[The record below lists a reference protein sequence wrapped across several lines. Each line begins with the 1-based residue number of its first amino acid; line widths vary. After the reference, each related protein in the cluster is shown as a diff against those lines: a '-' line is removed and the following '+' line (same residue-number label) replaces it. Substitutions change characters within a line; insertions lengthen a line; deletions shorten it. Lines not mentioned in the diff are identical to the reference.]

1 VIEDLNTVLHASIG
15 VFNARSMCNK
25 TSGIL
30 GMMNDNGLGLLCLTE
45 TWLRNGD
52 KAKFAEI
59 HDQGYDIFS
68 APRKGRGGG
77 VAFLFDPKILNPVR
91 NNTIKYSS
99 FEVLECVLKSG
110 DELVRLCVVYRSTQA
125 KQKYEETKVA
135 TFMDQFDLY
144 LQSVLE
150 KSGAPIICGDFNFHL
165 EDESNPTTKRFNDL
179 YKEKGFRQWVEHP
192 THNAGGTLDL
202 VFSLESAVDSIMPN
216 NLEVEPTTGTDS
228 DHYLVKFQI
237 PLSKNSQR
245 VPEVKNVRELQK
257 IDVDKFREDVFCS
270 SLNLSNF
277 EDLALEDSVELL
289 QGVLSDILDKHAP
302 EITKTFSGKRSAF
315 WNSSC
320 QEAVRDRRKAK
331 RRMKKKPQDT
341 RRKEEYHEKSVD
353 AQVII
358 DRERNAYYKNRLA
371 SLKGD
376 SRGTYKVINQLMDK
390 EYGANKLPHGD
401 SLEVAERLKSFFD
414 DKVKKIYSNIEDTCA
429 ELDNIVS
436 SQPIDYPNTNK
447 AMLGKFKELTSE
459 EITKIVKDLPNKT
472 SSEDAIP
479 LWLFKRCLPE
489 LLPFLHSIVNKSLK
503 EGVFPAKLKVAAV
516 RPGLKKQNLDVDVL
530 KNYRPISNLTYVS
543 KILEKA
549 VHIQLNEYLSS
560 NNMFCNLQ
568 SGYRKYHSCETAV
581 TRIHNDVLMMIDKKE
596 NVVLLLLD
604 LSAAFD
610 TINHNLLLKK
620 LRSVYGISG
629 KAIQWIESYL
639 SGRTFKVCVN
649 RVSSTE
655 CFLEIGV
662 PQGSILGPLLFIL
675 YTKDL
680 ELIVTKYGFSIHLY
694 ADDTQVY
701 FSFDVHSDN
710 PDMSKVKA
718 CFQEIKN
725 WMAVNYLKLNEEKT
739 EFLDIGPYI
748 SPIKELDLGDTVS
761 IIPTEKAKNLG
772 FVFDHRMSLSSQVN
786 AVSQICYLNQRNL
799 AKIASKLDHD
809 LKVQLVHSNI
819 LCFLDYCNAVY
830 SGLSAKD
837 IQKLQKIQNN
847 AVRFIFGLYG
857 KKRLQPLSPYL
868 KKLHFLPV
876 QYRINFKIGL
886 LVFKCLNN
894 MAPKYLQD
902 LIKLRQCKKVSSR
915 LDDDY
920 LLLDFPFRP
929 VSTRTDAAFSYSGPR
944 IWNLLPYKLR
954 CLTEL
959 TAFKNGLKTYLFF
972 LAFEGIY

>member
-1 VIEDLNTVLHASIG
+1 MNEDHTILHASIG
-15 VFNARSMCNK
+15 VFNARSICNK

-30 GMMNDNGLGLLCLTE
+30 GMMHDNGLGLLCLTE

-77 VAFLFDPKILNPVR
+77 VAFLFDPKVLNPVR

-125 KQKYEETKVA
+125 KKKYEETKVA

-150 KSGAPIICGDFNFHL
+150 KSGAPVICGDFNFHL
-165 EDESNPTTKRFNDL
+165 EDESNPTTQRFNDL
-179 YKEKGFRQWVEHP
+179 YRSKGFKQWVEHP

-202 VFSLESAVDSIMPN
+202 VFSLENTVDSISPN

-237 PLSKNSQR
+237 PLSKNSPR
-245 VPEVKNVRELQK
+245 VPEVKQVREIQK

-277 EDLALEDSVELL
+277 VDLSIDDSIDLL
-289 QGVLSDILDKHAP
+289 NEVLRDILDKHAP
-302 EITKTFSGKRSAF
+302 EITKTFSGKRSPF

-320 QEAVRDRRKAK
+320 QEAVRDRRRAK
-331 RRMKKKPQDT
+331 RRMKKNPHEDA
-341 RRKEEYHEKSVD
+341 RREEYHEKSVD

-358 DRERNAYYKNRLA
+358 DRERNAYYHNRLA

-401 SLEVAERLKSFFD
+401 SLEVAERLRSFFD
-414 DKVKKIYSNIEDTCA
+414 EKVKKIYSNIEDTYSEMDDTISSKPIGYSADDDARIMFGEFDEVTSA
-429 ELDNIVS
+429 EV
-436 SQPIDYPNTNK
+436 
-447 AMLGKFKELTSE
+447 A
-459 EITKIVKDLPNKT
+459 KIVKDLPNKT

-489 LLPFLHSIVNKSLK
+489 LLPFLHSIVNKSLRG
-503 EGVFPAKLKVAAV
+503 GVFPSRLKVASV

-530 KNYRPISNLTYVS
+530 KNYRPISNLTYIS
-543 KILEKA
+543 KILEKV
-549 VHIQLNEYLSS
+549 VHIQLNKYLLS

-610 TINHNLLLKK
+610 TINHKLLLTK

-629 KAIQWIESYL
+629 RALQWIQSYL
-639 SGRTFKVCVN
+639 AGRTFKVCVN

-655 CFLEIGV
+655 CLLEIGV

-680 ELIVTKYGFSIHLY
+680 ELLVKKYGFSIHLY

-725 WMAVNYLKLNEEKT
+725 WMTTNYLKLNEDKT

-748 SPIKELDLGDTVS
+748 SPIKELDLGDTSV
-761 IIPTEKAKNLG
+761 IPTEKAKNLG
-772 FVFDHRMSLSSQVN
+772 FVFDHRMCLSSQVN

-799 AKIASKLDHD
+799 SRIASKLDYD

-830 SGLSAKD
+830 FGLSEKD

-857 KKRLQPLSPYL
+857 KKRLQALTPYL
-868 KKLHFLPV
+868 QKLHFLPV
-876 QYRINFKIGL
+876 RHRILFKIGL

-894 MAPKYLQD
+894 IAPKYLQD
-902 LIKLRQCKKVSSR
+902 LVVLRRCRRASSR

-920 LLLDFPFRP
+920 SLLDVPARP
-929 VSTRTDAAFSYSGPR
+929 ASSKTEAAFYHSGPKV
-944 IWNLLPYKLR
+944 WNSLPYKLR
-954 CLTEL
+954 CLSEICE
-959 TAFKNGLKTYLFF
+959 FKSALKTYYFS
-972 LAFEGIY
+972 LAYSGL